1 MNLDYLV
8 IYCSDPEAS
17 AEWYASA
24 LALRFTKEQ
33 HGSRGPLHFSSE
45 IGGTILEL
53 YPAADGLP
61 RSRVRL
67 GVTCPT
73 SSASTPRRAS
83 SQTRTAT
90 ASRFAP
96 RRPDPPPRCY
106 THRMETTRV
115 STDARRLIAQ
125 DQAGRE
131 PESDRVRLRDHG
143 VGGRADRSQLLR
155 RIETAPAVWSG
166 QFRTHVRRRG
176 SGRSPATRAVRR
188 PSRAAKR

>member
-115 STDARRLIAQ
+115 STDARRLIAHRIKQ
-125 DQAGRE
+125 G
-131 PESDRVRLRDHG
+131 ESLSWIAFDFG
-143 VGGRADRSQLLR
+143 ITEEEAQ
-155 RIETAPAVWSG
+155 RIAVSYYS
-166 QFRTHVRRRG
+166 HN
-176 SGRSPATRAVRR
+176 
-188 PSRAAKR
+188 